1 LVPASDAARVAEA
14 AWRTGD
20 IMAAGQHCGVA
31 LTPHAIVLRRTAD
44 RMTAIDQEMSRAIDA
59 GVLKKFNATYRENRL
74 EAKRKGEPFIS
85 YSEACRDHAAACHRT
100 SNDTAQFS
108 QRRHLSQA
116 CSTNA
121 PRESRVPGAP
131 RGRFDYQESETR
143 SAGIIAHRVCF
154 SPAKFAQPRP
164 LVRWPREL

>member
-85 YSEACRDHAAACHRT
+85 YSEALRKLRSVIAGSMARGGVIPASFIASVFDERPPRKSGTRGAEGPLRLPGKRNAE
-100 SNDTAQFS
+100 
-108 QRRHLSQA
+108 RRH
-116 CSTNA
+116 N
-121 PRESRVPGAP
+121 R
-131 RGRFDYQESETR
+131 
-143 SAGIIAHRVCF
+143 
-154 SPAKFAQPRP
+154 AQG
-164 LVRWPREL
+164 LF